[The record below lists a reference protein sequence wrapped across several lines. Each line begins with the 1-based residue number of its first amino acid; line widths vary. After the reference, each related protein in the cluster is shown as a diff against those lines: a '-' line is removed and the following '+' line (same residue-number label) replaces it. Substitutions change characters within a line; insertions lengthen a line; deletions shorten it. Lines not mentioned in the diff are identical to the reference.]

1 MEEKTIRNSGV
12 LQKNSSLF
20 VTALLVS
27 PILYT
32 LVIAPDTFNMSWNEG
47 RGGFLFALAFIA
59 AELIGTK
66 FAISKKRF
74 IAALPL
80 TGATMAYFTLLGF
93 GLRSAIQGAAP
104 MYNVRLVD
112 SWVWMWDFVVMAA
125 YVASTLTVLYGTKWL
140 RIAPAGP
147 IYLAGSAVILSLDA
161 FFPYDTL
168 GPLQSI
174 VPYMLQ
180 VNAWFIN
187 TFGFGEAFVRENMML
202 LKGQHGSMAL
212 QVFWPSA
219 GVHSMII
226 YTLVMLAFLL
236 KMNIERKRKL
246 MYFAIGVVGTVIVN
260 MIRIFSLSLFALLI
274 STNAAEF
281 EEFHSIAGEI
291 MFLPWLAAYL
301 FVVMHLEGKKAKQR
315 LSGASSPSPRL

>member
-1 MEEKTIRNSGV
+1 MEEKTVRDGGV
-12 LQKNSSLF
+12 LQKSGSLI
-20 VTALLVS
+20 VTLLLVS

-32 LVIAPDTFNMSWNEG
+32 LAIAPSTFNMSWNQG

-66 FAISKKRF
+66 FTISKKRVYGV
-74 IAALPL
+74 LPL
-80 TGATMAYFTLLGF
+80 TGATMAYFTLLEF
-93 GLRSAIQGAAP
+93 GLRSSIHDAAAS
-104 MYNVRLVD
+104 YNVRLPD
-112 SWVWMWDFVVMAA
+112 SWVWMWDFIIMAIYITA
-125 YVASTLTVLYGTKWL
+125 ALTVLYGTKWL

-147 IYLAGSAVILSLDA
+147 IYLAGSAIILSLDA

-168 GPLQSI
+168 GPLQVV

-180 VNAWFIN
+180 INAWFIN
-187 TFGFGEAFVRENMML
+187 TFGFGEALAKENL
-202 LKGQHGSMAL
+202 LLLRGQHGSMAL

-226 YTLVMLAFLL
+226 YTLVMMAFLL
-236 KMNIERKRKL
+236 KMNIEPKRKL
-246 MYFAIGVVGTVIVN
+246 MYFAIGATGTVIVN

-274 STNAAEF
+274 STNAAQF
-281 EEFHSIAGEI
+281 EEFHSVAGEI

-301 FVVMHLEGKKAKQR
+301 FIVMHLEGKRAR
-315 LSGASSPSPRL
+315 LKLSAGK

>member
-1 MEEKTIRNSGV
+1 MEEKTIRDSGI
-12 LQKNSSLF
+12 LQKSSSLI
-20 VTALLVS
+20 VTLVLVS

-32 LVIAPDTFNMSWNEG
+32 FAIAPDTFTMSWNEG

-66 FAISKKRF
+66 FAISRKR
-74 IAALPL
+74 IYGVLPL
-80 TGATMAYFTLLGF
+80 TAATMVYFTLLGF
-93 GLRSAIQGAAP
+93 GLRSSIHEAAGA
-104 MYNVRLVD
+104 YNVRLID
-112 SWVWMWDFVVMAA
+112 SWIWMWDFIIMASYIA
-125 YVASTLTVLYGTKWL
+125 AALTVLYGTKWL

-147 IYLAGSAVILSLDA
+147 IYLVGSAIILSLDA

-168 GPLQSI
+168 GPLQVV

-180 VNAWFIN
+180 INAWFVN
-187 TFGFGEAFVRENMML
+187 TFGFGEAVARENLIL

-226 YTLVMLAFLL
+226 YTLVMMAFLL
-236 KMNIERKRKL
+236 KMNIEPKRKL
-246 MYFAIGVVGTVIVN
+246 MYFAIGATGTVIVN

-301 FVVMHLEGKKAKQR
+301 FLVMHVESKRARLKLSAGK
-315 LSGASSPSPRL
+315 

>member
-1 MEEKTIRNSGV
+1 MEEKTVRDSGI

-32 LVIAPDTFNMSWNEG
+32 LAIAPDTFNMSWNEG

-74 IAALPL
+74 FAALPL

-93 GLRSAIQGAAP
+93 GLRSAIQDAAP
-104 MYNVRLVD
+104 AYNVRLAD
-112 SWVWMWDFVVMAA
+112 SWVWMWDFIVMAA
-125 YVASTLTVLYGTKWL
+125 YIASALTVLYGIKWL

-180 VNAWFIN
+180 INAWFIN

-226 YTLVMLAFLL
+226 YTLVMGAFLL

-301 FVVMHLEGKKAKQR
+301 FIVMHLEGKRAKLR
-315 LSGASSPSPRL
+315 LSGASNPIS

>member
-1 MEEKTIRNSGV
+1 MEEKTVRDSGM
-12 LQKNSSLF
+12 LQKSSSLI
-20 VTALLVS
+20 VTLLLVS

-32 LVIAPDTFNMSWNEG
+32 LAIAPDTFNMSWNEG

-66 FAISKKRF
+66 FAISKKR
-74 IAALPL
+74 IYGVLPL

-93 GLRSAIQGAAP
+93 GLRSSIHDAAAA
-104 MYNVRLVD
+104 YNVRLID
-112 SWVWMWDFVVMAA
+112 SWIWMWDFIIMASYIA
-125 YVASTLTVLYGTKWL
+125 AALTVLYGTKWL

-147 IYLAGSAVILSLDA
+147 IYLAGSAIILSLDA

-168 GPLQSI
+168 GPLQVV

-187 TFGFGEAFVRENMML
+187 TFGFGEAFVRENLIL

-226 YTLVMLAFLL
+226 YTLVMMAFLL
-236 KMNIERKRKL
+236 KMNIEPKRKL
-246 MYFAIGVVGTVIVN
+246 MYFAIGATGTVIVN

-301 FVVMHLEGKKAKQR
+301 FMVMHLEGKRAKLK
-315 LSGASSPSPRL
+315 LSAGK

>member
-1 MEEKTIRNSGV
+1 MEEKTIRGSGI

-66 FAISKKRF
+66 FVISKKRF
-74 IAALPL
+74 LAALPL

-93 GLRSAIQGAAP
+93 GLRSAIQDAAP
-104 MYNVRLVD
+104 VYNVRLAD
-112 SWVWMWDFVVMAA
+112 SWVWMWDFIVMAA
-125 YVASTLTVLYGTKWL
+125 YIASALTVLYGIKWL

-168 GPLQSI
+168 GPLQFV

-226 YTLVMLAFLL
+226 YTLVMMAFLL

-301 FVVMHLEGKKAKQR
+301 FLVMHLEGKRAKLR
-315 LSGASSPSPRL
+315 LSGATTPIS

>member
-1 MEEKTIRNSGV
+1 MEEKTIRDSGI
-12 LQKNSSLF
+12 LQKSSSLI
-20 VTALLVS
+20 VTLVLVS

-32 LVIAPDTFNMSWNEG
+32 FAIAPDTFTMSWNEG

-66 FAISKKRF
+66 FAISKKR
-74 IAALPL
+74 IYGVLPL
-80 TGATMAYFTLLGF
+80 TGATMVYFTLLGF
-93 GLRSAIQGAAP
+93 GLRSSIHEAAGA
-104 MYNVRLVD
+104 YNVRLID
-112 SWVWMWDFVVMAA
+112 SWIWMWDFIIMASYIA
-125 YVASTLTVLYGTKWL
+125 AALTVLYGTKWL

-147 IYLAGSAVILSLDA
+147 IYLVGSAIILSLDA

-168 GPLQSI
+168 GPLQVV

-180 VNAWFIN
+180 INAWFVN
-187 TFGFGEAFVRENMML
+187 TLGFGEAVARENLIL

-226 YTLVMLAFLL
+226 YTLVMMAFLL
-236 KMNIERKRKL
+236 KMNIEPKRKL
-246 MYFAIGVVGTVIVN
+246 MYFAIGATGTVIVN

-301 FVVMHLEGKKAKQR
+301 FLVMHVESKRARLKLSAGK
-315 LSGASSPSPRL
+315 

>member
-1 MEEKTIRNSGV
+1 MEEKIIRDGGMLQRSNSLIITV
-12 LQKNSSLF
+12 
-20 VTALLVS
+20 LLVS

-32 LVIAPDTFNMSWNEG
+32 LAIAPDTFNMSWNEG

-66 FAISKKRF
+66 FVTSKKR
-74 IAALPL
+74 IYATLPL
-80 TGATMAYFTLLGF
+80 TGATVAYFTLLGF
-93 GLRSAIQGAAP
+93 GLRSSIHDAAAA
-104 MYNVRLVD
+104 YNVRLID
-112 SWVWMWDFVVMAA
+112 SWIWMWDFIIMASYIA
-125 YVASTLTVLYGTKWL
+125 AALTILYGTKWL

-147 IYLAGSAVILSLDA
+147 IYLAGSAIILSLDA

-168 GPLQSI
+168 GPLQVV

-180 VNAWFIN
+180 INSWFIN
-187 TFGFGEAFVRENMML
+187 TFGFGEAFARENMIL

-226 YTLVMLAFLL
+226 YSLVMMAFLL
-236 KMNIERKRKL
+236 KMNIEPKRKL
-246 MYFAIGVVGTVIVN
+246 MYFAIGATGTVIVN

-301 FVVMHLEGKKAKQR
+301 FFVMHIEGKRAR
-315 LSGASSPSPRL
+315 LKLSAGK

>member
-1 MEEKTIRNSGV
+1 MEEKTVRDSGT
-12 LQKNSSLF
+12 LQKYNSLF
-20 VTALLVS
+20 VTFLLVS

-32 LVIAPDTFNMSWNEG
+32 LAIAPDTFSMSWNEG

-59 AELIGTK
+59 AEIVGTK
-66 FAISKKRF
+66 FAISRRRLY
-74 IAALPL
+74 AVLPL
-80 TGATMAYFTLLGF
+80 TGATVAYFTLLGF
-93 GLRSAIQGAAP
+93 SLRESIHSAAAV
-104 MYNVRLVD
+104 YNVRLVD
-112 SWVWMWDFVVMAA
+112 SWIWMWDFIIMASYIA
-125 YVASTLTVLYGTKWL
+125 ATLTVLYGTKWL

-147 IYLAGSAVILSLDA
+147 IYLAGSAIILSLDA

-168 GPLQSI
+168 GPLQVV

-180 VNAWFIN
+180 INAWFIN
-187 TFGFGEAFVRENMML
+187 TLGIGEAFVRQNMIL
-202 LKGQHGSMAL
+202 LNGQHGSMAL

-226 YTLVMLAFLL
+226 YTLVMMAFLL
-236 KMNIERKRKL
+236 KMNIEPKRKL
-246 MYFAIGVVGTVIVN
+246 IYFAIGATGTVIVN

-291 MFLPWLAAYL
+291 MFLPWLAGYL
-301 FVVMHLEGKKAKQR
+301 FLVMHLEGKRAR
-315 LSGASSPSPRL
+315 LKLSASK

>member
-1 MEEKTIRNSGV
+1 MEEKTVREGM
-12 LQKNSSLF
+12 LEKNSSII
-20 VTALLVS
+20 VTLLLVS
-27 PILYT
+27 PIIYT
-32 LVIAPDTFNMSWNEG
+32 VVIAPDTFNMSWNEG

-66 FAISKKRF
+66 FPISKKRF
-74 IAALPL
+74 YYVLPL

-93 GLRSAIQGAAP
+93 GLRSSIQDAAVA
-104 MYNVRLVD
+104 YNVRLID
-112 SWVWMWDFVVMAA
+112 SWVWMWDFIVMASYIA
-125 YVASTLTVLYGTKWL
+125 AALTVLYGSKWI

-147 IYLAGSAVILSLDA
+147 IYLAGSAIILSLDA

-168 GPLQSI
+168 GPLQFV
-174 VPYMLQ
+174 VPYLLQ
-180 VNAWFIN
+180 INAWFIN
-187 TFGFGEAFVRENMML
+187 TFGFGEAFVRENLIL

-226 YTLVMLAFLL
+226 YTLVMMAFLL
-236 KMNIERKRKL
+236 KMNIEPKRKL
-246 MYFAIGVVGTVIVN
+246 MYFAIGATGTIIVN

-291 MFLPWLAAYL
+291 MFLPWLAGYL
-301 FVVMHLEGKKAKQR
+301 FLVMHLEGKRSRLKLSANKQG
-315 LSGASSPSPRL
+315 S

>member
-1 MEEKTIRNSGV
+1 MEEKTIRDSGI
-12 LQKNSSLF
+12 LQKSSSLI
-20 VTALLVS
+20 VTLVLVS

-32 LVIAPDTFNMSWNEG
+32 FAIAPDTFTMSWNEG

-66 FAISKKRF
+66 FAISRKR
-74 IAALPL
+74 IYGVLPL

-93 GLRSAIQGAAP
+93 GLRSSIHEAAGA
-104 MYNVRLVD
+104 YNVRLID
-112 SWVWMWDFVVMAA
+112 SWIWMWDFIIMASYIA
-125 YVASTLTVLYGTKWL
+125 AALTVLYGTKWL

-147 IYLAGSAVILSLDA
+147 IYLVGSAIILSLDA

-168 GPLQSI
+168 GPLQVV

-180 VNAWFIN
+180 INAWFVN
-187 TFGFGEAFVRENMML
+187 TLGFGEAVARENLIL

-226 YTLVMLAFLL
+226 YTLVMMAFLL
-236 KMNIERKRKL
+236 KMNIEPKRKL
-246 MYFAIGVVGTVIVN
+246 MYFAIGATGTVIVN

-301 FVVMHLEGKKAKQR
+301 FLVMHVESKRARLKLSAGK
-315 LSGASSPSPRL
+315 